1 MLRSALTTL
10 AAAALYGYALGAAH
24 SELYATRNLIKFP
37 LLIVITAGVCALS
50 YFVVARSLLVP
61 LSFGGVQRATW
72 RLFHDTSILLASVA
86 PATFFIARVLRATD
100 DGRMGDYHGYLAFN
114 FVAIGLAGT
123 IALIRQALGL
133 LREHPIMRVRATALV
148 ALWLT
153 LTLAVGGQAAFVMR
167 PFFGIPATRGFT
179 PPFFLGD
186 APDVRGATNFFEAL
200 RLALEHPLHPPNSPD
215 KR

>member
-1 MLRSALTTL
+1 MRRALTTL
-10 AAAALYGYALGAAH
+10 AAAALFGYALGAAH
-24 SELYATRNLIKFP
+24 SELYATRNLLKFP

-50 YFVVARSLLVP
+50 YYVVARSLLVP
-61 LSFGGVQRATW
+61 LSFAGVQRASW
-72 RLFHDTSILLASVA
+72 RLFHDTSIMLASVG
-86 PATFFIARVLRATD
+86 PATFFIARALRATD
-100 DGRMGDYHGYLAFN
+100 DGRMGGYHGYLAFN
-114 FVAIGLAGT
+114 FVAIAIAGS
-123 IALIRQALGL
+123 IALIRQALAL
-133 LREHPIMRVRATALV
+133 LREHGVAHARATALV

-200 RLALEHPLHPPNSPD
+200 LLTLEHPLSSSAWPS